1 MDTSKYYVTFSL
13 SKVPQ
18 ASLKNEEHAN
28 LHIKLKK
35 ETPFERPKVIVW
47 KASAVHQADLCQ
59 MPLDSK
65 GFNYFLTVVDIA
77 TRNLDAEPIKS
88 KSTEVVLK
96 AFKRI
101 YHRKLQPPTV
111 RLEVDDGN
119 EFKGVVKDY
128 FINNLHVLIKVG
140 KPGRHRQQCYAEIAN
155 QMLQRPLI
163 QRMNAQEMLTG
174 EESRDWSDDLP
185 IMVKELN
192 KLWKRD
198 PPQIPRDP
206 PRITVKDELL
216 PEGTRVRIALD
227 EPISVIGKKLH
238 GKFRTGDIRW
248 DPEVKTIKKL
258 MLSPDQPP
266 TYLVSGPHGR
276 LGVSRCAYTRKR
288 LQVVPNNENP
298 PPDSV
303 IRGKPER
310 YVPERILKQ
319 RTRNGKL
326 QYLVKWKRYPE
337 SEATWEPIDKLQE
350 DVPNLITEFLD
361 TGRS

>member
-119 EFKGVVKDY
+119 
-128 FINNLHVLIKVG
+128 
-140 KPGRHRQQCYAEIAN
+140 
-155 QMLQRPLI
+155 
-163 QRMNAQEMLTG
+163 
-174 EESRDWSDDLP
+174 
-185 IMVKELN
+185 
-192 KLWKRD
+192 
-198 PPQIPRDP
+198 
-206 PRITVKDELL
+206 
-216 PEGTRVRIALD
+216 
-227 EPISVIGKKLH
+227 
-238 GKFRTGDIRW
+238 
-248 DPEVKTIKKL
+248 
-258 MLSPDQPP
+258 
-266 TYLVSGPHGR
+266 
-276 LGVSRCAYTRKR
+276 
-288 LQVVPNNENP
+288 
-298 PPDSV
+298 
-303 IRGKPER
+303 
-310 YVPERILKQ
+310 
-319 RTRNGKL
+319 
-326 QYLVKWKRYPE
+326 
-337 SEATWEPIDKLQE
+337 
-350 DVPNLITEFLD
+350 
-361 TGRS
+361 